1 MTNNIWRCLTS
12 LLTVEPSS
20 RWLQRKS
27 SANERELSKISWVFL
42 LGSLAERFGEFILD
56 RFDRLTN
63 YFLCLGS

>member
-12 LLTVEPSS
+12 LLTVQPSG

>member
-1 MTNNIWRCLTS
+1 MD
-12 LLTVEPSS
+12 
-20 RWLQRKS
+20 QRKS

-42 LGSLAERFGEFILD
+42 LGNLAERFGKFILD

>member
-1 MTNNIWRCLTS
+1 MTNNIRRCLTS
-12 LLTVEPSS
+12 LLTVQPSG